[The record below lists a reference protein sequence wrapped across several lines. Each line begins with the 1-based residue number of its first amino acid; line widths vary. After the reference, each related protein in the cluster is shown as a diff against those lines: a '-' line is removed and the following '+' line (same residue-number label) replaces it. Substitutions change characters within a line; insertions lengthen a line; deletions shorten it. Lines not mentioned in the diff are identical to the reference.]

1 MESDHSGRPPLKKE
15 LPKEAQEM
23 SATANNFGVY
33 HQKHPGYLQGKDV
46 IEYTGGVGGPFVGQI
61 LNEHRNLLLKHDPR
75 MRSRASALNW
85 LKDRMRTQSGLI
97 NGNDVTALG
106 ITGPK
111 VKEVLDNAWNAQQ
124 AGVFKDKASALE
136 WLKGQNVV

>member
-1 MESDHSGRPPLKKE
+1 
-15 LPKEAQEM
+15 
-23 SATANNFGVY
+23 
-33 HQKHPGYLQGKDV
+33 
-46 IEYTGGVGGPFVGQI
+46 
-61 LNEHRNLLLKHDPR
+61 